1 MLGVAAQAET
11 VPLTQ
16 PVLEP
21 EAAGVAPLVAPP
33 IGPVAMGLL
42 VALLLLATA
51 TEGLVAAAEPAPLA
65 APVTVALVVAGH
77 AMALAVVAAR

>member
-1 MLGVAAQAET
+1 
-11 VPLTQ
+11 
-16 PVLEP
+16 
-21 EAAGVAPLVAPP
+21 
-33 IGPVAMGLL
+33 MGLL